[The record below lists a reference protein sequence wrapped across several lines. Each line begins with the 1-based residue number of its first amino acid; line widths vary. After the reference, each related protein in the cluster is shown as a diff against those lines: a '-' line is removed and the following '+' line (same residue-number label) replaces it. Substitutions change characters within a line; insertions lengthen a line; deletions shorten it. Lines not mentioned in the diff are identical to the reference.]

1 MTKRKREIKDLREK
15 IVWLEHLLGSRDQ
28 DIAELHRSNEMLHS
42 MMEEAKAEAET
53 QRRVAE
59 DAIHV
64 NDLLCADLRQCDA
77 FFAALRD
84 ALNLLDGL
92 PEMWQTYADKA
103 DSARTGED

>member
-1 MTKRKREIKDLREK
+1 MTKRKREMKDLREK

-59 DAIHV
+59 SAIRV
-64 NDLLCADLRQCDA
+64 NDMLCADLQKDND
-77 FFAALRD
+77 FFTALRAAL
-84 ALNLLDGL
+84 LLLEGKTEIQQTVRE
-92 PEMWQTYADKA
+92 PE
-103 DSARTGED
+103 

>member
-1 MTKRKREIKDLREK
+1 MTKRKREMKDLREK

-59 DAIHV
+59 RAIRV
-64 NDLLCADLRQCDA
+64 NDLLCADLQKDND
-77 FFAALRD
+77 FFTAMRAALR
-84 ALNLLDGL
+84 LLDGKTEIRQTVRE
-92 PEMWQTYADKA
+92 PE
-103 DSARTGED
+103 S